1 MNNFTSPNGDS
12 DDGGD
17 LLYEPYDVNKTSKD
31 SVSIGEHSNTTGER
45 KMLTSKEKIF
55 ELENILQERELQH
68 DEMRVQMERMS
79 N

>member
-1 MNNFTSPNGDS
+1 MGNFTSPNGDS

-17 LLYEPYDVNKTSKD
+17 LLYEPYEVNKTAKD
-31 SVSIGEHSNTTGER
+31 SVSIGEHSNER

-79 N
+79 V